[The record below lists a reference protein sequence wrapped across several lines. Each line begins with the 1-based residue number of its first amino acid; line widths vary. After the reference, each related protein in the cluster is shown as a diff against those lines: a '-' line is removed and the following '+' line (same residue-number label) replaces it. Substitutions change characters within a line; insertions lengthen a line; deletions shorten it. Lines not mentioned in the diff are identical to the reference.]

1 MGGRAGGSRGGLIK
15 SVGTANAPAMSEE
28 YSKEEQLAVEGLLLA
43 DTPTSLM
50 AQRERRAADAQF
62 DAALDVQDRLGQ
74 EATKA
79 AKAAAKSKRR

>member
-1 MGGRAGGSRGGLIK
+1 
-15 SVGTANAPAMSEE
+15 
-28 YSKEEQLAVEGLLLA
+28 
-43 DTPTSLM
+43 M